1 MAFAPARFST
11 GHLHALAAL
20 LIHKGRNP
28 AWTTHFGDIGA
39 ARDRGVALLAWLYHL
54 LGGEASGLGAPVSW
68 QSSKSGKRL
77 LTRVEK
83 SAAAAAKKCA
93 QTAAQLRKLR
103 SPGAE
108 PRARAQL
115 GWRMVQEAAVTELT
129 VLDAGW
135 FAPPVAKQPQKVS
148 APVAPASVSPEGRVW
163 KLTEE
168 LRAERAH
175 SDEMRIELETSQ
187 RELKRALRREECG
200 AAAVVAEGAWAELQI
215 KMMAQRHKVRHP
227 INENRAPPPSAH
239 CSPTPQPTSATQKEK
254 PKLRAAAQDTARS
267 RNQAATEFV
276 KVCAAYLRQE
286 REMRPQPQRGA
297 AGGGGKRSAE
307 VDAAAAARRV
317 GDLETALKR
326 VRGSQQHT
334 LLNTRE

>member
-1 MAFAPARFST
+1 
-11 GHLHALAAL
+11 
-20 LIHKGRNP
+20 
-28 AWTTHFGDIGA
+28 
-39 ARDRGVALLAWLYHL
+39 
-54 LGGEASGLGAPVSW
+54 
-68 QSSKSGKRL
+68 
-77 LTRVEK
+77 
-83 SAAAAAKKCA
+83 
-93 QTAAQLRKLR
+93 
-103 SPGAE
+103 
-108 PRARAQL
+108 
-115 GWRMVQEAAVTELT
+115 
-129 VLDAGW
+129 
-135 FAPPVAKQPQKVS
+135 
-148 APVAPASVSPEGRVW
+148 VSPEGRVW
-163 KLTEE
+163 QLTEE

-187 RELKRALRREECG
+187 RELKRALRREECA

-254 PKLRAAAQDTARS
+254 PKLRAAARDTARS

-334 LLNTRE
+334 LLDTREEKKANIAELSWRRKATAQVSPKTPTSPIGARCTALATEKVNQGQCALSLLAGR